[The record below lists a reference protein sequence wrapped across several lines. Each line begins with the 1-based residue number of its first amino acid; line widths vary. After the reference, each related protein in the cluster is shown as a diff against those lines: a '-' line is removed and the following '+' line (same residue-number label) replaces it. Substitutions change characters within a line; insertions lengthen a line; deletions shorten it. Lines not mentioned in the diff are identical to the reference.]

1 MENIINNQPIIN
13 IGCLGCVSDGKSTL
27 IEKLTGI
34 KTQRHSTEQDKNI
47 TIKQGYGNMKIWK
60 NTNPDLNE
68 INNMLNPVS
77 LVQDL
82 PTNSANSLSSKLTD
96 NTIIKSTTTLPISNP
111 KDLMTVYYTT
121 DATVTN
127 LNLNNKAME
136 LVNHISFVD
145 CPGHQDL
152 IQTLLT
158 SISLMDGAIF
168 VIAVNQPI
176 TKKNQLIQHLIASK
190 LHNLNKIIICLNKI
204 DLVSKNTL
212 LLRKQELDNIL
223 QKYNINPYVIIP
235 TCFNKKIGLNYL
247 IQAIMELFNVTDYIN
262 RSNLDP
268 LFRISRSFDINKPGI
283 NYLNVSGGVLG
294 GALIHGTLK
303 VNDEIEIKPGYL
315 TKDQNGHVTNLVL
328 KSKIV
333 SIKSEMNN
341 LNNIISGG
349 LIGLGTNIDPFYC
362 KKDLLIGNIVG
373 LVNKTPNVYNVIT
386 IELNIDNDWIYFDNN
401 EEKWIPQK
409 NQNLLLQI
417 DNTLTTA
424 EIIDIIETNITFKLG
439 KPICCFHN
447 QNIIICENKNNKIKI
462 I

>member
-1 MENIINNQPIIN
+1 M
-13 IGCLGCVSDGKSTL
+13 
-27 IEKLTGI
+27 
-34 KTQRHSTEQDKNI
+34 
-47 TIKQGYGNMKIWK
+47 
-60 NTNPDLNE
+60 
-68 INNMLNPVS
+68 
-77 LVQDL
+77 
-82 PTNSANSLSSKLTD
+82 
-96 NTIIKSTTTLPISNP
+96 
-111 KDLMTVYYTT
+111 
-121 DATVTN
+121 
-127 LNLNNKAME
+127 
-136 LVNHISFVD
+136 
-145 CPGHQDL
+145 
-152 IQTLLT
+152 
-158 SISLMDGAIF
+158 
-168 VIAVNQPI
+168 
-176 TKKNQLIQHLIASK
+176 
-190 LHNLNKIIICLNKI
+190 
-204 DLVSKNTL
+204 VSKNTL

-447 QNIIICENKNNKIKI
+447 QNIIICENLIYELFFFYKKSI
-462 I
+462 ILTSN

>member
-1 MENIINNQPIIN
+1 MGRWEN
-13 IGCLGCVSDGKSTL
+13 K
-27 IEKLTGI
+27 EK
-34 KTQRHSTEQDKNI
+34 
-47 TIKQGYGNMKIWK
+47 
-60 NTNPDLNE
+60 
-68 INNMLNPVS
+68 NMLK
-77 LVQDL
+77 
-82 PTNSANSLSSKLTD
+82 T
-96 NTIIKSTTTLPISNP
+96 
-111 KDLMTVYYTT
+111 
-121 DATVTN
+121 
-127 LNLNNKAME
+127 E
-136 LVNHISFVD
+136 
-145 CPGHQDL
+145 
-152 IQTLLT
+152 
-158 SISLMDGAIF
+158 
-168 VIAVNQPI
+168 
-176 TKKNQLIQHLIASK
+176 
-190 LHNLNKIIICLNKI
+190 
-204 DLVSKNTL
+204 
-212 LLRKQELDNIL
+212 NIL

-462 I
+462 IGYGKSLEH

>member
-303 VNDEIEIKPGYL
+303 VNEKLSLARAKVVMNYLIKKGISASRL
-315 TKDQNGHVTNLVL
+315 TANGFAYNMPIADNLT
-328 KSKIV
+328 SKGRALNRRVDMIV
-333 SIKSEMNN
+333 Q
-341 LNNIISGG
+341 
-349 LIGLGTNIDPFYC
+349 Y
-362 KKDLLIGNIVG
+362 
-373 LVNKTPNVYNVIT
+373 
-386 IELNIDNDWIYFDNN
+386 
-401 EEKWIPQK
+401 
-409 NQNLLLQI
+409 
-417 DNTLTTA
+417 
-424 EIIDIIETNITFKLG
+424 
-439 KPICCFHN
+439 
-447 QNIIICENKNNKIKI
+447 
-462 I
+462 

>member
-1 MENIINNQPIIN
+1 MNKFREHIFKQPILN
-13 IGCLGCVSDGKSTL
+13 IGLLGSVSDGKSTL
-27 IEKLTGI
+27 AKKLSEKTTSTHSSEKL
-34 KTQRHSTEQDKNI
+34 RNI
-47 TIKQGYGNMKIWK
+47 TIYQGYANFIILKDEYGEYHS
-60 NTNPDLNE
+60 TNAEDF
-68 INNMLNPVS
+68 
-77 LVQDL
+77 D
-82 PTNSANSLSSKLTD
+82 NSN
-96 NTIIKSTTTLPISNP
+96 
-111 KDLMTVYYTT
+111 
-121 DATVTN
+121 
-127 LNLNNKAME
+127 E
-136 LVNHISFVD
+136 LVHHISFVD

-303 VNDEIEIKPGYL
+303 VNEKLSLARAKVVMNYLIKKGISASRL
-315 TKDQNGHVTNLVL
+315 TANGFAYNMPIADNLT
-328 KSKIV
+328 SKGRALNRRVDMIV
-333 SIKSEMNN
+333 Q
-341 LNNIISGG
+341 
-349 LIGLGTNIDPFYC
+349 Y
-362 KKDLLIGNIVG
+362 
-373 LVNKTPNVYNVIT
+373 
-386 IELNIDNDWIYFDNN
+386 
-401 EEKWIPQK
+401 
-409 NQNLLLQI
+409 
-417 DNTLTTA
+417 
-424 EIIDIIETNITFKLG
+424 
-439 KPICCFHN
+439 
-447 QNIIICENKNNKIKI
+447 
-462 I
+462 

>member
-176 TKKNQLIQHLIASK
+176 TKKNQLIQH
-190 LHNLNKIIICLNKI
+190 
-204 DLVSKNTL
+204 
-212 LLRKQELDNIL
+212 QQLDN
-223 QKYNINPYVIIP
+223 
-235 TCFNKKIGLNYL
+235 
-247 IQAIMELFNVTDYIN
+247 
-262 RSNLDP
+262 
-268 LFRISRSFDINKPGI
+268 
-283 NYLNVSGGVLG
+283 
-294 GALIHGTLK
+294 
-303 VNDEIEIKPGYL
+303 
-315 TKDQNGHVTNLVL
+315 
-328 KSKIV
+328 
-333 SIKSEMNN
+333 
-341 LNNIISGG
+341 
-349 LIGLGTNIDPFYC
+349 
-362 KKDLLIGNIVG
+362 
-373 LVNKTPNVYNVIT
+373 
-386 IELNIDNDWIYFDNN
+386 
-401 EEKWIPQK
+401 
-409 NQNLLLQI
+409 
-417 DNTLTTA
+417 
-424 EIIDIIETNITFKLG
+424 
-439 KPICCFHN
+439 
-447 QNIIICENKNNKIKI
+447 
-462 I
+462 